1 MRHINKKRTISLL
14 QYVQR
19 GCFLLLI
26 VCFTYGLSIV
36 TYSTFAYGK
45 NDLGGFPQSFGDSM
59 SANEPAPFAPFDS
72 MVPKDAPS
80 LEMLE
85 LLSKGG
91 FDKLPPNVQ
100 DFLMKNTGLDPVPIL
115 ISPPTITK
123 ERTTYSDKTSMN
135 ATVPKTKVPGMRNL
149 LEFGAII
156 PGMEPMFRPSMTFGS
171 LPIVAPLKAPQ
182 PNIKSAEK
190 AQNPQEP
197 QAGKGI
203 SPMPKSGK
211 GIELSGADG
220 KSLNKSKEEQENQV
234 AEKKEISTQLEDNT
248 DVSSKSLLHTN
259 NDASN
264 KNGLGKNGVDKNSPV
279 MSGDTPTPSINDIET
294 NKVDTNAIGTD
305 INTPSVNTPSVNAIG
320 TNAIGTDAD
329 ALNTNTPD
337 ANSIDAN
344 TPDTE
349 QNQKSS
355 EKNSDIL
362 PTQKREN
369 QEEKPQL
376 SLDKE
381 VLNENEVVQE
391 DLAHVLSQL
400 SLNDLNLRAKDG
412 DVSAQYKLGLK
423 YYNGTDISKNKD
435 EALKWIK
442 KSAIGGHLPAMIS
455 MGNFLEEGVTG
466 SVNLEGATSWYA
478 QAADR
483 GFADGFFHLAQLYDT
498 KKIGSGKLAER
509 IAMDYYK
516 QAADL
521 NHPRALYNLAL
532 FYDANQG
539 TAGDIKQAIQLYRA
553 SAQLGDARA
562 QFQVGLLYESGKY
575 LSKDDALASQWYHKA
590 AMQGLAEAQYLLAGM
605 YQQGKG
611 VPKDLAK
618 AIQLYEAAANQG
630 FADAQLK
637 FESLSMKNGDGTL
650 QKLEEVTTSP

>member
-14 QYVQR
+14 QYAQR

-26 VCFTYGLSIV
+26 VCLTYGLSIV
-36 TYSTFAYGK
+36 KYSTFAYGE

-59 SANEPAPFAPFDS
+59 SAKEPAPFASFDS

-135 ATVPKTKVPGMRNL
+135 ATVPKTKVPGMGNP

-156 PGMEPMFRPSMTFGS
+156 PGMEPMFRPTMTFDS
-171 LPIVAPLKAPQ
+171 LPLVAPLKAPK
-182 PNIKSAEK
+182 PDIKSAEK

-203 SPMPKSGK
+203 SPMPKSDK
-211 GIELSGADG
+211 GIELSSADG

-248 DVSSKSLLHTN
+248 DVSSKSLLPTN
-259 NDASN
+259 NDTSN
-264 KNGLGKNGVDKNSPV
+264 KNGVDKNSPV
-279 MSGDTPTPSINDIET
+279 MSGATPTPNINDIET

-305 INTPSVNTPSVNAIG
+305 INTPSVNTPD

-329 ALNTNTPD
+329 ALNT
-337 ANSIDAN
+337 NSIDAN

-355 EKNSDIL
+355 EKNSDIV

-381 VLNENEVVQE
+381 VLNEKEVVQE
-391 DLAHVLSQL
+391 DLAHVLNQL
-400 SLNDLNLRAKDG
+400 SLNDLNLRAEGG

-509 IAMDYYK
+509 TAMDYYK

-521 NHPRALYNLAL
+521 NHPKALYNLAL

-539 TAGDIKQAIQLYRA
+539 TAEDIKQAIQLYRA
-553 SAQLGDARA
+553 SAQLGDAQA

-637 FESLSMKNGDGTL
+637 YESLSITNGDGAL
-650 QKLEEVTTSP
+650 QNLEEVIITP